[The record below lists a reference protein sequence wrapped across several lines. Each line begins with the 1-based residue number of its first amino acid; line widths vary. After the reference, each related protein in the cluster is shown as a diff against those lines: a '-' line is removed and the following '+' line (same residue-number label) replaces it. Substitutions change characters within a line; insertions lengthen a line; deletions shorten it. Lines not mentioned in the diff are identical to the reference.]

1 MRFQGTRGRLT
12 LDRAS
17 YWLDNLAP
25 DSDLSPGEVVG
36 APELSWANPDHHN
49 NFFESIRAR
58 TKPRTDVE
66 IGVRSTSAILIAG
79 IALKVSRKLVWD
91 GDAERFIGDAEANTH
106 LTRPYRA
113 PWRLDV

>member
-1 MRFQGTRGRLT
+1 MRLQGTRGRVSR
-12 LDRAS
+12 DRAS
-17 YWLDNLAP
+17 YWRENLAP
-25 DSDLSPGEVVG
+25 GSDLAPGEVVG

-49 NFFESIRAR
+49 SFFECIRAR
-58 TKPRTDVE
+58 RKPRTEVE

-79 IALKVSRKLVWD
+79 VALKVSRKLVWD
-91 GDAERFIGDAEANTH
+91 GDAERFIGDAEANKH